1 MKQLDIEHIWG
12 ICRGDNIA
20 SRKVLEKCLFALEDK
35 VFGNYKGEKHEI
47 CKYLYRLS

>member
-20 SRKVLEKCLFALEDK
+20 SRKVLEKCSFALEDK
-35 VFGNYKGEKHEI
+35 VFGNYEAEKYEI